1 MIWRMP
7 AERPSWAPQHIDLD
21 KPNAARVYD
30 YLLGGGCNFEQDRK
44 FAERFLEI
52 VPNVDRSF
60 RANRAFLGRAVR
72 FCVDAG
78 IRQFLDIGSGIPTV
92 GNVHE
97 IAQELAPECRVV
109 YVDNEPVAVAHS
121 EAILEGND
129 RVSILQADLSDPDTV
144 LNSESVRR
152 LLDFDQPMALLMV
165 AVLHFVPESADPL
178 ASVTRYLDALPS
190 GSYFVVSHG
199 SVAELDDVPDG
210 AEHHYDN
217 TTTPFISRSRKQVM
231 EFLAATELVSPGL
244 VWVPEWRPESPE
256 DVDDQPERI
265 GIMGA
270 VGRKP

>member
-1 MIWRMP
+1 MS
-7 AERPSWAPQHIDLD
+7 AERPWWAPQPIDLAR
-21 KPNAARVYD
+21 PNAARVYD

-44 FAERFLEI
+44 FAERFMEI
-52 VPNVDRSF
+52 VPHVDRSF
-60 RANRAFLGRAVR
+60 RANRAFLRRAVR

-97 IAQELAPECRVV
+97 IAQEMAPECRVV

-129 RVSILQADLSDPDTV
+129 NASILQADLSDPNTV
-144 LNSESVRR
+144 LNSESVAR
-152 LLDFDQPMALLMV
+152 LLDFEQPMALLMV
-165 AVLHFVPESADPL
+165 AVLHFVPESADPRGSI
-178 ASVTRYLDALPS
+178 ARYLRPMAP

-199 SVAELDDVPDG
+199 SVAEIEDVPPG
-210 AEHHYDN
+210 AEEHYN
-217 TTTPFISRSRKQVM
+217 ATTTPFISRTRAQVM
-231 EFLAATELVSPGL
+231 DFMAGTELVEPGL
-244 VWVPEWRPESPE
+244 VWITQWRPDAPE
-256 DVDDQPERI
+256 DVGDHPERI

>member
-1 MIWRMP
+1 MIRGMP
-7 AERPSWAPQHIDLD
+7 AERPSWAPQHIDLE

-30 YLLGGGCNFEQDRK
+30 YLLGGGCNFEQDRR
-44 FAERFLEI
+44 FAERFMEI

-72 FCVDAG
+72 FCVEAG

-97 IAQELAPECRVV
+97 IAQQMAPECRVV

-121 EAILEGND
+121 EAMLEAND
-129 RVSILQADLSDPDTV
+129 RASVLQADLSDPDTV

-152 LLDFDQPMALLMV
+152 LLDFNEPMALLMV
-165 AVLHFVPESADPL
+165 AVLHFVPDSADPR
-178 ASVTRYLDALPS
+178 ASVERYLQALPS
-190 GSYFVVSHG
+190 GSYFVISHG
-199 SVAELDDVPDG
+199 SVAELDDVPAG
-210 AEHHYDN
+210 AEKHYDN
-217 TTTPFISRSRKQVM
+217 TTTPFISRSRSEVM
-231 EFLAATELVSPGL
+231 EFLAGTELVEPGL
-244 VWVPEWRPESPE
+244 VWVPQWRPETPG
-256 DVDDQPERI
+256 DVDDDLARI

>member
-1 MIWRMP
+1 MS
-7 AERPSWAPQHIDLD
+7 AERPSWAPQHIDLE

-30 YLLGGGCNFEQDRK
+30 YILGGGCNFEHDRR
-44 FAERFLEI
+44 FAEKFLEM

-60 RANRAFLGRAVR
+60 LANRAFLRRAVR

-97 IAQELAPECRVV
+97 IAQGMAPECRVV

-129 RVSILQADLSDPDTV
+129 NAAIVQADLSDPDTV
-144 LNSESVRR
+144 LNSESVAR
-152 LLDFDQPMALLMV
+152 LLDFEQPMALLMV
-165 AVLHFVPESADPL
+165 AVLHFVPESTNPR
-178 ASVTRYLDALPS
+178 ASVTRYLRPMAP

-199 SVAELDDVPDG
+199 SVAEIEEVPAG
-210 AEHHYDN
+210 AEEYYDS
-217 TTTPFISRSRKQVM
+217 TTTPFISRTRRQVTDLM
-231 EFLAATELVSPGL
+231 AGTELVEPGL
-244 VWVPEWRPESPE
+244 VWVPQWRPESPE
-256 DVDDQPERI
+256 DVGDHPEHI